1 MATGKTIA
9 LTRWTF
15 VSKVMT
21 LLSLCAQRKEER
33 KKVCTDYYKDF
44 EEEKRASIC
53 LQESKVPGGGAI

>member
-1 MATGKTIA
+1 MVTGKTIA
-9 LTRWTF
+9 LTRRTF

-33 KKVCTDYYKDF
+33 KKMCTDYYKDV
-44 EEEKRASIC
+44 EKEKIASIC